1 MRKAVEN
8 VIEKAWKACR
18 NGYLGLTML
27 MKTYGGRKN
36 TENRWTT
43 FSGVTEK
50 ADEENLGACQG
61 RASFLL
67 KGNRVW
73 RRCRENRVGVFLC
86 MKVSN
91 GMNEK
96 GEGAFALETIC
107 GKVVKG
113 IQNVR
118 KVLVLPFGVRGVR
131 GRLGGSILYGN
142 EIIRS
147 IWITRKGIS
156 MADVNGRRVVRGS
169 RQAKG
174 VVRILGT
181 TGDYIKRR
189 SSRV

>member
-1 MRKAVEN
+1 
-8 VIEKAWKACR
+8 
-18 NGYLGLTML
+18 
-27 MKTYGGRKN
+27 
-36 TENRWTT
+36 
-43 FSGVTEK
+43 
-50 ADEENLGACQG
+50 
-61 RASFLL
+61 
-67 KGNRVW
+67 
-73 RRCRENRVGVFLC
+73 

-147 IWITRKGIS
+147 I
-156 MADVNGRRVVRGS
+156 
-169 RQAKG
+169 
-174 VVRILGT
+174 
-181 TGDYIKRR
+181 
-189 SSRV
+189 